1 MSHTTDTLPTGHAFR
16 PTAETVQPSPAEAS
30 VASIASAASATA
42 SGLGGLRRRLK
53 EKFRALFP
61 DSNLR
66 IDPAQSPYGAGLG
79 PSDPPRADRFGDLL
93 PHMGTVT
100 QFRAVP
106 REREIDA
113 GSLFLLEGPV
123 AGKPEAL
130 GFALAVL
137 PQTGVSDEMLE
148 TLKTLG
154 LNLPLHST
162 VTVMTHTIASVMPR
176 LERLRNV
183 YTHGIRTFETGDKE
197 VLTRMVE
204 GRTEF
209 LARVSR
215 GEPVASSAP
224 LLAREFRTVVSVV
237 IPFDD
242 PLSDA
247 ALSEISDARTSVEAT
262 LLQAGLPSARME
274 AQNVLELLR
283 AMANPEK
290 HLRDELGG
298 RAFNPLEELRHQVM
312 DADTEVTIG
321 KHGIEFRGGV
331 SEWKSDRKA
340 STLPSVSSVASVA
353 SFESPSSSDT
363 EDPED
368 PEDPKDPVTALAF
381 TVQGYPAEISVAH
394 VSALLG
400 DTGRAGAQL
409 PGRFALAVSWQVLDQ
424 RREKDRMGT
433 LLVRSIQMSHS
444 QMAVFSTQ
452 YGENMRHFR
461 TALKSFESE
470 GGIAYVRHA
479 LLLFTKK
486 SRMKADAQTAVALGK
501 RLSFDLIP
509 DTAVMGQSFLMMLPL
524 GLTPAL
530 AADARRMERFER
542 RTTSTATNGAPWIAG
557 WSGNGCRAGLAWET
571 PLVTLLSRR
580 GQIFH
585 VDPFANVSG
594 NYSMTIVGKSGSG
607 KSVLMNELCASA
619 LYGNGVVWVIDVG
632 RSYEKLAHLVGGTYL
647 DFASDRVRDLNP
659 FRFALAAAGAVGTA
673 GVGAAN
679 TGKDGTEASGSA
691 STAQASQAAHATQS
705 AADLA
710 RETQEMVVRIIE
722 ALLTLKELPDREL
735 SILRAAVDRVVT
747 KSTCEGRVATLDD
760 LFNELILYRLPND
773 PDHTVDE
780 AVHLAAMLSPYT
792 KSGPFGRWFDG
803 SGEPV
808 DLTNRFTVLELEGLG
823 THKPL
828 RNAVLLSLML
838 AIEGQMM
845 KLPKERVKLV
855 VIDEA
860 WDLMGEGSAGHFIES
875 GYRRARKL
883 NGGYVTA
890 TQSIAD
896 YWKSPTAR
904 AAWDCADTRMYL
916 RQDPDAIES
925 LRHDGK
931 LASDEGLRWAIG
943 SLTTI
948 RGAYSEMVVK
958 VGDGP
963 FEIGRLALDPYSRVA
978 YSTLPAERAAL
989 EARLKAGMTLSDA
1002 IADVARGEVAP

>member
-16 PTAETVQPSPAEAS
+16 PTADTVKNLSPSEAPAAS
-30 VASIASAASATA
+30 VASAAAP
-42 SGLGGLRRRLK
+42 SGPGGLRRRLK

-66 IDPAQSPYGAGLG
+66 IDPEQSPYGAGLG

-106 REREIDA
+106 RQREVDA

-176 LERLRNV
+176 LNRLRDV
-183 YTHGIRTFETGDKE
+183 YTHGIRAFETGNKE

-247 ALSEISDARTSVEAT
+247 ALSEISDARSSVEAT

-274 AQNVLELLR
+274 AQNLLELLR

-298 RAFNPLEELRHQVM
+298 RTFNPLEELRHQVM

-331 SEWKSDRKA
+331 SEWKEDDGRTTSPHASDRSCGEAFSSRA
-340 STLPSVSSVASVA
+340 SNDAS
-353 SFESPSSSDT
+353 
-363 EDPED
+363 
-368 PEDPKDPVTALAF
+368 DPVTALAF

-409 PGRFALAVSWQVLDQ
+409 PGRFALAVSWQILDQ

-542 RTTSTATNGAPWIAG
+542 RTASTATNGAPWIAG
-557 WSGNGCRAGLAWET
+557 WSGNGCRAGLGWET

-659 FRFALAAAGAVGTA
+659 FRFALAAAGA
-673 GVGAAN
+673 
-679 TGKDGTEASGSA
+679 
-691 STAQASQAAHATQS
+691 QASQKTAQTAQTAQSVQS

-722 ALLTLKELPDREL
+722 ALLTLKELPDQEL

-747 KSTCEGRVATLDD
+747 KSTSEGHVATLDD

-904 AAWDCADTRMYL
+904 AAWDCADTRIYL

>member
-16 PTAETVQPSPAEAS
+16 PTADTVNNLSPSEAPA
-30 VASIASAASATA
+30 ASAAASAV
-42 SGLGGLRRRLK
+42 SGPGGLRRRLK

-66 IDPAQSPYGAGLG
+66 IDPEQSPYGVGLG

-106 REREIDA
+106 REREVGA

-162 VTVMTHTIASVMPR
+162 VTVTTHTIASVMPR
-176 LERLRNV
+176 LNRLRDV
-183 YTHGIRTFETGDKE
+183 YTHGIRAFETGDKE

-215 GEPVASSAP
+215 GEPVATSAP

-247 ALSEISDARTSVEAT
+247 ALSEISDARSSVEAT

-274 AQNVLELLR
+274 AQNLLELLR

-298 RAFNPLEELRHQVM
+298 RTFNPLEELRHQVM

-331 SEWKSDRKA
+331 SEWKEDDGRTTSPHASDRSCGEAFSSRA
-340 STLPSVSSVASVA
+340 SNDAS
-353 SFESPSSSDT
+353 
-363 EDPED
+363 
-368 PEDPKDPVTALAF
+368 DPVTALAF

-542 RTTSTATNGAPWIAG
+542 RTASTATNGAPWIAG
-557 WSGNGCRAGLAWET
+557 WSGNGCRAGLGWET

-659 FRFALAAAGAVGTA
+659 FRFALAAAGA
-673 GVGAAN
+673 
-679 TGKDGTEASGSA
+679 
-691 STAQASQAAHATQS
+691 QASQKTAQTAQTAQSVQS

-747 KSTCEGRVATLDD
+747 KSTSEGRVATLDD

-904 AAWDCADTRMYL
+904 AAWDCADTRIYL

>member
-1 MSHTTDTLPTGHAFR
+1 MSHTTDTLPRAVDAAA
-16 PTAETVQPSPAEAS
+16 PPAD
-30 VASIASAASATA
+30 SAAPSNAVPSAV
-42 SGLGGLRRRLK
+42 SSHRGVLGGLSRRLK

-61 DSNLR
+61 ESNLR
-66 IDPAQSPYGAGLG
+66 IAPEQSPYGAGLG

-100 QFRAVP
+100 QFRAVA
-106 REREIDA
+106 RERERDA
-113 GSLFLLEGPV
+113 ASVFLLEG
-123 AGKPEAL
+123 AASGKPEAL

-137 PQTGVSDEMLE
+137 PQTGVSDEMQE
-148 TLKTLG
+148 SLKTLG

-162 VTVMTHTIASVMPR
+162 VTVMTHTIASVKPR
-176 LERLRNV
+176 LDRLRDV
-183 YTHGIRTFETGDKE
+183 YTHGIRAFETGNKE

-204 GRTEF
+204 GRADF
-209 LARVSR
+209 LERVSR
-215 GEPVASSAP
+215 GEPVESTAP

-237 IPFDD
+237 IPCSEPF
-242 PLSDA
+242 SDA
-247 ALSEISDARTSVEAT
+247 ALVEILDARSSVEAT
-262 LLQAGLPSARME
+262 LLQAGLPSARMG
-274 AQNVLELLR
+274 AQELLDLLR
-283 AMANPEK
+283 ATANPEK
-290 HLRDELGG
+290 HLRDELGP
-298 RAFNPLEELRHQVM
+298 RTFNPLEELRHQVM

-331 SEWKSDRKA
+331 SEWESDRKPSDPPSEPPSDA
-340 STLPSVSSVASVA
+340 S
-353 SFESPSSSDT
+353 
-363 EDPED
+363 
-368 PEDPKDPVTALAF
+368 DPVTALAF

-400 DTGRAGAQL
+400 DIGRAGAQL
-409 PGRFALAVSWQVLDQ
+409 PGRFALAVSWQVLDR

-444 QMAVFSTQ
+444 QMAVFSAQ

-461 TALKSFESE
+461 TALKSFESD

-501 RLSFDLIP
+501 RLSFDLVA

-542 RTTSTATNGAPWIAG
+542 RTVSTATNGAPWIAG
-557 WSGNGCRAGLAWET
+557 WSGNGCRAGSTRET

-647 DFASDRVRDLNP
+647 DFTSDRVRDLNP
-659 FRFALAAAGAVGTA
+659 FRFALVAAGAA
-673 GVGAAN
+673 GAAV
-679 TGKDGTEASGSA
+679 GVERPGSSACASSASSDSSGS
-691 STAQASQAAHATQS
+691 SPAA

-747 KSTCEGRVATLDD
+747 RAAREGRVATLDD
-760 LFNELILYRLPND
+760 LFDELVLYRLPND
-773 PDHTVDE
+773 PDRTVDE

-838 AIEGQMM
+838 AIEGQMT
-845 KLPKERVKLV
+845 KLPKERAKLV

-989 EARLKAGMTLSDA
+989 EARLRAGMTLSDA